1 MKHFIFLASIAMLTM
16 SAVACTREKP
26 SAETPT
32 VPVIAQQVSPGAE
45 TPGAATTTAVSE
57 TSVFTTTTEVPTE
70 VATSIP
76 TGTLA
81 LPTNTPVPTSV
92 PTMTSGPAPAT
103 NTPDPSSAPGTYT
116 VQWGDTLYSIA
127 TKEGTTGAALEAA
140 NPGINPNLIVP
151 GQVLNLP
158 TPGTQPQPAPVV
170 PAPSTSPSACVPT
183 YTVQRGDWI
192 YAIARRFG
200 VSVPAILAANPGIN
214 ANVLYPGQVLNIP
227 CGGTSQVPPGGQP
240 APSGNTYVVRPG
252 DTLFA
257 IAVRYGTTVYALQIA
272 NHLPNPN
279 FIYQGQVL
287 IIPR

>member
-1 MKHFIFLASIAMLTM
+1 MKHLIFLALFAMLTM

-26 SAETPT
+26 PAETPT
-32 VPVIAQQVSPGAE
+32 APVIAQEVSPTAE

-57 TSVFTTTTEVPTE
+57 TPVITTTIQVPTEVPTF
-70 VATSIP
+70 VFTQTVSLPTSAPVSTSAPAAATS
-76 TGTLA
+76 T
-81 LPTNTPVPTSV
+81 
-92 PTMTSGPAPAT
+92 PAPA
-103 NTPDPSSAPGTYT
+103 SAPGTYT

-127 TKEGTTGAALEAA
+127 AKEGVTVAAITAA
-140 NPGINPNLIVP
+140 NPGINPNMIVP
-151 GQVLNLP
+151 GQILNIP
-158 TPGTQPQPAPVV
+158 APGTQPQPPPVATV
-170 PAPSTSPSACVPT
+170 PSSVPSACTPT
-183 YTVQRGDWI
+183 YIVQRGDWI

-214 ANVLYPGQVLNIP
+214 ANILYPGQVLNIP
-227 CGGTSQVPPGGQP
+227 CGGSSQVPPSGQP
-240 APSGNTYVVRPG
+240 APSGNTYVVRRG
-252 DTLFA
+252 DSLFA

>member
-1 MKHFIFLASIAMLTM
+1 MKHLIFLALFAMLTM

-26 SAETPT
+26 SAVTPAP
-32 VPVIAQQVSPGAE
+32 PVIAQEVTPTAE

-57 TSVFTTTTEVPTE
+57 TPVFTTTTTTEVPTE
-70 VATSIP
+70 VP
-76 TGTLA
+76 TFVFTETVS
-81 LPTNTPVPTSV
+81 LPTSTPGPTSAPAPTTTPV
-92 PTMTSGPAPAT
+92 
-103 NTPDPSSAPGTYT
+103 PSSAPGTYT

-127 TKEGTTGAALEAA
+127 AKEGVTVAAITAA
-140 NPGINPNLIVP
+140 NPGINPNMIVP
-151 GQVLNLP
+151 GQVLNIP
-158 TPGTQPQPAPVV
+158 APGTQPQPAPVV
-170 PAPSTSPSACVPT
+170 PAPGTAPSACTPT

-214 ANVLYPGQVLNIP
+214 ANILYPGQVLNIP
-227 CGGTSQVPPGGQP
+227 CGGTSQVPPSGQP

-287 IIPR
+287 VIPR